1 MVAGLLLMPKELRFI
16 CRLKDLMSKRE
27 MTQSELHRIS
37 GLSMTTIRS
46 LTSGAILERI
56 DRGSTAKL
64 LNALNCDFEDL
75 YEVKWIEITD

>member
-1 MVAGLLLMPKELRFI
+1 MVARLLLMPKELRFI
-16 CRLKDLMSKRE
+16 CRLKELMSNKD

-37 GLSMTTIRS
+37 GVSMTTIRS

-64 LNALNCDFEDL
+64 LNALSCDFEDL
-75 YEVKWIEITD
+75 YEVKWIELKD